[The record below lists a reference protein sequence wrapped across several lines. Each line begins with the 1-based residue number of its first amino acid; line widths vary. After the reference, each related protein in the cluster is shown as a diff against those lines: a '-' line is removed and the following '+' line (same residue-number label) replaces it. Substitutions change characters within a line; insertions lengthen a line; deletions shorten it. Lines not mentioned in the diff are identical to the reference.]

1 MQLSATALA
10 PVNSYG
16 VLADFIRLI
25 TRRRS
30 SSIIHTPSQRPRAT
44 QHRIAHCISRA
55 PESHSRPTICD
66 LSARPRGLSLG
77 GDRRGSNPRPSLEPQ
92 SDDICFQLLPEVAES
107 AYLSRSL
114 CSRLPDV
121 SGCSAL
127 GGVRSGVKWHQP
139 LPLSPSGLI
148 ASRSTRLHAGL
159 KLIGRGSGRP
169 YSGAAHGSSP
179 RSGARPPTRRLAS
192 RAPPHGPQ
200 PQRPLLCGRRFPG
213 PSSPPY
219 HAASPL
225 GALVGRNRLSLRR
238 IPCPLSWRRSQR
250 HRRSRASLAP
260 CHGAPR
266 QGRCSPIRR
275 RLWP

>member
-139 LPLSPSGLI
+139 LPLALVVSSHRDLR
-148 ASRSTRLHAGL
+148 ACT
-159 KLIGRGSGRP
+159 RGSSSSVAALATRIQEPHAVHRLDPALGHQLGGSPAGHPLTVRNRKDLFYAVEDLPDLLLRP
-169 YSGAAHGSSP
+169 IMPQAP
-179 RSGARPPTRRLAS
+179 LALS
-192 RAPPHGPQ
+192 WAGIDYLFVVYRAP
-200 PQRPLLCGRRFPG
+200 
-213 PSSPPY
+213 
-219 HAASPL
+219 
-225 GALVGRNRLSLRR
+225 
-238 IPCPLSWRRSQR
+238 
-250 HRRSRASLAP
+250 
-260 CHGAPR
+260 
-266 QGRCSPIRR
+266 
-275 RLWP
+275 